1 MTNEGRDAFPDPSV
15 GCGDAPAARGVRY
28 GREATVMNGDPSDG
42 RTGRFGGHTGGPG
55 GRTGGLGGPTGE
67 PGDHT
72 GGPGDHTG
80 GLDGRPGG
88 RDRARRRGQGEL
100 EAQVLAALHQAPG
113 PATAAWVQDH
123 LGGDLAYTTVMTILS
138 RLHAKK
144 AVTRERDG
152 RSYVWLPAAD
162 EAGLAALRMRRVL
175 DSESDRDAVLASFVS
190 ALSAQDEQLL
200 RTLLERATGEDSGPD
215 ATGPDPGR
223 PPLGD

>member
-1 MTNEGRDAFPDPSV
+1 M
-15 GCGDAPAARGVRY
+15 
-28 GREATVMNGDPSDG
+28 
-42 RTGRFGGHTGGPG
+42 
-55 GRTGGLGGPTGE
+55 
-67 PGDHT
+67 
-72 GGPGDHTG
+72 
-80 GLDGRPGG
+80 
-88 RDRARRRGQGEL
+88 

-144 AVTRERDG
+144 AVTRERAG

-190 ALSAQDEQLL
+190 ALSAQDERLL
-200 RTLLERATGEDSGPD
+200 RTLLERATGEDFGPD